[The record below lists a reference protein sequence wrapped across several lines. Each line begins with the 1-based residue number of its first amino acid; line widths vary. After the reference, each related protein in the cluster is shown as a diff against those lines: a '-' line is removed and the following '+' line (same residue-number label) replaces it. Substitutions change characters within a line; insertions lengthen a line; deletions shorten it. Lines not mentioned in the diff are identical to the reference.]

1 MELINKYQ
9 SKVSYHLKN
18 LMDAD
23 IVERKIIGNWRY
35 YSLIKKDILMKVENL
50 LD

>member
-18 LMDAD
+18 LMYAD
-23 IVERKIIGNWRY
+23 IVERKIIATG
-35 YSLIKKDILMKVENL
+35 DITA
-50 LD
+50 